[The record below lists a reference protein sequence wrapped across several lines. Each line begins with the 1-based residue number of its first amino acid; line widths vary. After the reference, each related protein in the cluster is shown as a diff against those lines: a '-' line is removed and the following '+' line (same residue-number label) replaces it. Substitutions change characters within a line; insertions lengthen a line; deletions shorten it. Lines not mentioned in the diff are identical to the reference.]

1 MAYKPETKYAYY
13 IRGRNIA
20 VVEWKDGKWISP
32 SETVADGL
40 MLEFST
46 IPLIPANESSDLDV
60 SETLAQA
67 LIAYL
72 KSKRFE
78 QMGEMEVMMFYHKE
92 FLKWVDIDS
101 NNKMKADRKVTPTF
115 SSAIK

>member
-13 IRGRNIA
+13 IRGRNLA
-20 VVEWKDGKWISP
+20 LVEWKDGKWVSP
-32 SETVADGL
+32 TTQIPNGL
-40 MLEFST
+40 MMEFSV
-46 IPLIPANESSDLDV
+46 IPLIPTNESSDLDV

-78 QMGEMEVMMFYHKE
+78 QMGEMEAMMFYHKE

-101 NNKMKADRKVTPTF
+101 NNKMKAVRKVTPTF